1 MNRENTIDQLV
12 NIELETLN
20 NNNVSDYDKQIKTEQ
35 INNNINTQQLTSLR
49 RNIIE
54 TGISVSIHTFIMA
67 VFEIYFYFG
76 YVIVIEKK
84 MFMDKIDSYT
94 YALNNYYEN
103 NISEDEHNMLVIIF
117 PQKQMNSLLEKL
129 YIDYINSLEEQRK
142 LLDALLLRSYKMLVV
157 VTSVLV
163 LFFTLGFYSKKNIHW
178 KKIIIDNILMFV
190 SLGVFEYIF
199 FTNIILKY
207 SPVTDAE
214 IKYEIAKNLLV
225 PLTHNSSY

>member
-1 MNRENTIDQLV
+1 MNRENTMEQLV
-12 NIELETLN
+12 NIELATLNNN
-20 NNNVSDYDKQIKTEQ
+20 NNNVSDKEIITNQSNRDFWYVKRD
-35 INNNINTQQLTSLR
+35 
-49 RNIIE
+49 IIE

-76 YVIVIEKK
+76 YVIIIEKK

-94 YALNNYYEN
+94 YIFNSYYDN
-103 NISEDEHNMLVIIF
+103 HISDEEHNMLVLLF
-117 PQKQMNSLLEKL
+117 PQRQINDLLQKL
-129 YIDYINSLEEQRK
+129 YIDYRRSLEEQRE
-142 LLDALLLRSYKMLVV
+142 LLDALLLQSYKMLVV

-163 LFFTLGFYSKKNIHW
+163 LFFTLGVYSNKNIHW
-178 KKIIIDNILMFV
+178 KKIVADNILMFL

-214 IKYEIAKNLLV
+214 IKYELAKNLLV
-225 PLTHNSSY
+225 PLTQNSSYI

>member
-1 MNRENTIDQLV
+1 MNRENTMEQLV
-12 NIELETLN
+12 NIELATLN
-20 NNNVSDYDKQIKTEQ
+20 NNNVSDKEIITNQSNRDFWYVKRD
-35 INNNINTQQLTSLR
+35 
-49 RNIIE
+49 IIE

-76 YVIVIEKK
+76 YVIIIEKK

-94 YALNNYYEN
+94 YIFNSYYDN
-103 NISEDEHNMLVIIF
+103 HISDEEHNMLVLLF
-117 PQKQMNSLLEKL
+117 PQRQINDLLQKL
-129 YIDYINSLEEQRK
+129 YIDYRRSLEEQRE
-142 LLDALLLRSYKMLVV
+142 LLDALLLQSYKMLVV

-163 LFFTLGFYSKKNIHW
+163 LFFTLGVYSNKNIHW
-178 KKIIIDNILMFV
+178 KKIVADNILMFL

-214 IKYEIAKNLLV
+214 IKYELAKNLLV
-225 PLTHNSSY
+225 PLRQNSSYI

>member
-1 MNRENTIDQLV
+1 MNRENTMDQLV
-12 NIELETLN
+12 DIELVSLSNANKET
-20 NNNVSDYDKQIKTEQ
+20 
-35 INNNINTQQLTSLR
+35 INQLQTQTQTQTNIWCLR
-49 RNIIE
+49 RSIIE

-76 YVIVIEKK
+76 YVVVIEKK

-94 YALNNYYEN
+94 YAFNVYYNNHV
-103 NISEDEHNMLVIIF
+103 SEQEQNVLVTLF
-117 PQKQMNSLLEKL
+117 PESQMNVLLQKL
-129 YIDYINSLEEQRK
+129 YIDYKRSLEEQK
-142 LLDALLLRSYKMLVV
+142 ELLDALLLQSYKMLVV

-163 LFFTLGFYSKKNIHW
+163 LFFTLGFYSKKQIHW
-178 KKIIIDNILMFV
+178 KKIVVDNILMFV

-214 IKYEIAKNLLV
+214 IKYEIAKNMLV
-225 PLTHNSSY
+225 PFTQNSTYASFY

>member
-1 MNRENTIDQLV
+1 MNRENTMDQLV
-12 NIELETLN
+12 NIELATLN
-20 NNNVSDYDKQIKTEQ
+20 NNNVSDKEIITNQSNRDFWYVKRD
-35 INNNINTQQLTSLR
+35 
-49 RNIIE
+49 IIE

-76 YVIVIEKK
+76 YVIIIEKK

-94 YALNNYYEN
+94 YIFNSYYDN
-103 NISEDEHNMLVIIF
+103 HISDEEHNMLVLLF
-117 PQKQMNSLLEKL
+117 PQRQINDLLQKL
-129 YIDYINSLEEQRK
+129 YIDYRRSLEEQRE
-142 LLDALLLRSYKMLVV
+142 LLDALLLQSYKMLVV

-163 LFFTLGFYSKKNIHW
+163 LFFTLGVYSNKNIHW
-178 KKIIIDNILMFV
+178 KKIVADNILMFL

-214 IKYEIAKNLLV
+214 IKYKLAKNLLV
-225 PLTHNSSY
+225 PLRQNSSYI

>member
-1 MNRENTIDQLV
+1 MNRENTMEQLV
-12 NIELETLN
+12 NIELATLN
-20 NNNVSDYDKQIKTEQ
+20 NNNVSDKEIITNQSNRDFWYVKRD
-35 INNNINTQQLTSLR
+35 
-49 RNIIE
+49 IIE

-76 YVIVIEKK
+76 YVIIIEKK

-94 YALNNYYEN
+94 YIFNSYYDN
-103 NISEDEHNMLVIIF
+103 HISDEEHNMLVLLF
-117 PQKQMNSLLEKL
+117 PQRQINDLLQKL
-129 YIDYINSLEEQRK
+129 YIDYRRSLEEQRE
-142 LLDALLLRSYKMLVV
+142 LLDALLLQSYKMLVV

-163 LFFTLGFYSKKNIHW
+163 LFFTLGVYSNKNIHW
-178 KKIIIDNILMFV
+178 KKIVADNILMFL

-214 IKYEIAKNLLV
+214 IKYELAKNLLV
-225 PLTHNSSY
+225 PLTQNSSYI